1 MTHDSLDIAPLVE
14 LVREGLQALG
24 IGVLLVGVVYAAIG
38 YAAGVLRGADAVAN
52 YDSLRQN
59 VGRAILLGLELL
71 VAADIIRSV
80 AVDPKL
86 LSVGVLGLLVLVR
99 TFLSW
104 SLEVEVNGAWPWQRS
119 RIVREPLPDVD
130 HDRPALGG
138 STPEEAGR

>member
-1 MTHDSLDIAPLVE
+1 MAAVVE
-14 LVREGLQALG
+14 VVRAGFEALG

-38 YAAGVLRGADAVAN
+38 YVTSVIRGVDAVAAF
-52 YDSLRQN
+52 DSLRQN

-80 AVDPKL
+80 AVDSTL

-104 SLEVEVNGAWPWQRS
+104 SLEVELSGAWPWQRS
-119 RIVREPLPDVD
+119 RSREDPP
-130 HDRPALGG
+130 
-138 STPEEAGR
+138 SGRV